1 MYSRSLCVAAMT
13 WAVCSGCAAAIHPT
27 VAPAAA
33 TSRLGELWER
43 PSAITMADLL
53 NGPWGAE
60 HAPDASDT
68 YTFLRKKRH
77 GANPGLTVHDSQG
90 REWHIKQGVE
100 AQPEVVLSHI
110 LSAVGYHQPP
120 VYYLPSFTLADQAG
134 RHTEEGGRFR
144 LHDPALKNRGEWS
157 WDQNPFVDTPA
168 YRGLLVMLVL
178 FNSADLKNENNTLY
192 EFRSATE
199 TRTAWFVVRDLGSS
213 LGEVG
218 RFNPKENRPE
228 VFETHAFI
236 TGVKDGYV
244 EFAYRAVHASLVRRR
259 IRPADVVWVSD
270 LLSELTED
278 QWQDAF
284 RGAGYAPAVANRF
297 IRRIHQK
304 IAEGRRLLA
313 ESGS

>member
-1 MYSRSLCVAAMT
+1 
-13 WAVCSGCAAAIHPT
+13 
-27 VAPAAA
+27 
-33 TSRLGELWER
+33 
-43 PSAITMADLL
+43 
-53 NGPWGAE
+53 
-60 HAPDASDT
+60 
-68 YTFLRKKRH
+68 
-77 GANPGLTVHDSQG
+77 
-90 REWHIKQGVE
+90 
-100 AQPEVVLSHI
+100 
-110 LSAVGYHQPP
+110 
-120 VYYLPSFTLADQAG
+120 
-134 RHTEEGGRFR
+134 
-144 LHDPALKNRGEWS
+144 
-157 WDQNPFVDTPA
+157 
-168 YRGLLVMLVL
+168 MLVL

-244 EFAYRAVHASLVRRR
+244 EFAYQAVHASLVRRR

-284 RGAGYAPAVANRF
+284 RGAGYAPGVANRF

-304 IAEGRRLLA
+304 IADGQKLQE
-313 ESGS
+313 